1 MNAHPHFKGISSKTQ
16 RGKLK
21 PRREP
26 YWHKLQLGGYLGYR
40 RTKHGGTWVARCRT
54 KNSKQQYESFGELSE
69 YSDGEQFDEAQ
80 KLCWDWFKSL
90 GAKTGAAYIIN
101 DVIDDYVKHIE
112 INNSPA
118 SAKDIQQRLAKHAK
132 PKLGNIRITKLSMAD
147 VSGWRDSLVRLS
159 DDKEDVR
166 KSKDG
171 ANRLLSMLKAGLN
184 LAYRKDIVGTDK
196 AWRRVSAFKDVGI
209 ARKIFLTNKQAE
221 SLLKTTNGNFRSLV
235 KSALLTGARYGEIAN
250 AKVEDFDLHQKV
262 LRLDG
267 KTGPRD
273 CYLSTETLKHLT
285 SLTVDKLPSA
295 FLHIKEDGS
304 NWGKAHQQR
313 PMSDAIKKAKLP
325 KETTFYA
332 LRHTHISRALLA
344 GVNVQVIAENCGT
357 SVRMIEKHY
366 GKFMQSDRC
375 AMFNK
380 VKII

>member
-1 MNAHPHFKGISSKTQ
+1 MNNITSKTQ
-16 RGKLK
+16 REKLK

-26 YWHKLQLGGYLGYR
+26 YWHKLQIGGYLGYR
-40 RTKHGGTWVARCRT
+40 RTKYGGTWLARCRT

-69 YSDGEQFDEAQ
+69 YPDGERFDEAQ

-90 GAKTGAAYIIN
+90 GAKTGAAYTVN
-101 DVIDDYVKHIE
+101 DAIDDYVNHIE

-118 SAKDIQQRLAKHAK
+118 SAKDIRQRLAKHAK
-132 PKLGNIRITKLSMAD
+132 PKLGDIRITKLTMSD
-147 VSGWRDSLVRLS
+147 VSSWRDSLVRLS
-159 DDKEDVR
+159 DDSEDVR

-184 LAYRKDIVGTDK
+184 LAYRKDIVGSDK
-196 AWRRVSAFKDVGI
+196 AWRRVSAFKDVGT

-221 SLLKTTNGNFRSLV
+221 SLLKATNDSFHNLV
-235 KSALLTGARYGEIAN
+235 KSALFTGARYGELAN
-250 AKVEDFDLHQKV
+250 AKVEDFDHQQNV
-262 LRLDG
+262 LRLNG

-273 CYLSTETLKHLT
+273 CYLSTETVKHLT
-285 SLTVDKLPSA
+285 SLIKDKLPGA
-295 FLHIKEDGS
+295 YLHLKDCG
-304 NWGKAHQQR
+304 NKWGKAHQQR
-313 PMSDAIKKAKLP
+313 PMREAIKKAKLSSD
-325 KETTFYA
+325 TTFYA

-344 GVNVQVIAENCGT
+344 GVNAQVIAENCGT

-375 AMFNK
+375 AMLNK

>member
-1 MNAHPHFKGISSKTQ
+1 MNNITSKTQ
-16 RGKLK
+16 RSKLK

-26 YWHKLQLGGYLGYR
+26 YWHKLQVGGYLGYR
-40 RTKHGGTWVARCRT
+40 RTNKVGTWLARCRT

-80 KLCWDWFKSL
+80 KLCWDWFKSI
-90 GAKTGAAYIIN
+90 GVNSDAAYTIN
-101 DVIDDYVKHIE
+101 DAIDDYVKYIE
-112 INNSPA
+112 INNSPE
-118 SAKDIQQRLAKHAK
+118 SAKDTRQRLTKHAK
-132 PKLGNIRITKLSMAD
+132 PKLGEIRITKLTMAD

-159 DDKEDVR
+159 DDSDDVR

-184 LAYRKDIVGTDK
+184 LAYRKDIVGSDK
-196 AWRRVSAFKDVGI
+196 AWRRVSAFKDVSV
-209 ARKIFLTNKQAE
+209 ARKIFLTNEQAQ
-221 SLLKTTNGNFRSLV
+221 SLFEATKGSFHNLV

-250 AKVEDFDLHQKV
+250 AKVEDFDPNQSI

-267 KTGPRD
+267 KTGPRN
-273 CYLSTETLKHLT
+273 CYLSNETLEHLT
-285 SLTVDKLPSA
+285 GLTIDKLPSA

-313 PMSDAIKKAKLP
+313 PMRDAVAKAKLST
-325 KETTFYA
+325 ETTFYA

-344 GVNVQVIAENCGT
+344 GVNAQVIAENCGT